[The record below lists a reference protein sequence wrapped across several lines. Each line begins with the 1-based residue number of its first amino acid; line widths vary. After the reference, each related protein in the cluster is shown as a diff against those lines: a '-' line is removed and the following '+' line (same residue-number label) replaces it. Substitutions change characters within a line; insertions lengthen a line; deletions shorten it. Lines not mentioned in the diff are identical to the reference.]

1 MKEGGD
7 TDAVTLLTHFGLT
20 QQEARIYLTLFSH
33 GGLTGYEAAKVTG
46 ISRSNTYS
54 ALSGLVEKGAARLVE
69 GTATRYTPVPI
80 EEFCGNCIYMLQ
92 KDAEALNH
100 LQPARKK
107 DSGGYITITG
117 EKHILLKMR
126 NLLLGA
132 SERVYAS
139 MSAELTQRILPELLQ
154 MVKCGRK
161 VVVITDRPL
170 DLPGAIIY
178 CTEQKQKQIRLIVD
192 SSCVLTG
199 DLDDGEHST
208 CLYSSKDNLV
218 SLFKEDL
225 KNEIRLIELTK
236 GKGQIG

>member
-1 MKEGGD
+1 MTGGSH
-7 TDAVTLLTHFGLT
+7 TDAITLLTHFGLT
-20 QQEARIYLTLFSH
+20 QQEAKIYLSLFSQSD
-33 GGLTGYEAAKVTG
+33 LTGYEAAKVTG

-69 GTATRYTPVPI
+69 GAATRYAPVPMG
-80 EEFCGNCIYMLQ
+80 EFCGNCIYSLQ
-92 KDAEALNH
+92 KDAEELDR
-100 LQPARKK
+100 LQPKRRK

-126 NLLLGA
+126 NLLLEA
-132 SERVYAS
+132 RERVYAS
-139 MSAELTQRILPELLQ
+139 MSAELTERILPELRDMAERGL
-154 MVKCGRK
+154 K

-170 DLPGAIIY
+170 RLPGATVY

-192 SSCVLTG
+192 SGSVLTG
-199 DLDDGEHST
+199 DLDDGKYST

-236 GKGQIG
+236 GRESTE

>member
-1 MKEGGD
+1 MGGSH
-7 TDAVTLLTHFGLT
+7 TDAITLLTHFGLT
-20 QQEARIYLTLFSH
+20 QQEAKIYLSLFSQND
-33 GGLTGYEAAKVTG
+33 LTGYEAAKVTG

-69 GTATRYTPVPI
+69 GAATRYAPVPMG
-80 EEFCGNCIYMLQ
+80 EFCGNCIYSLQ
-92 KDAEALNH
+92 KDAEELGRQ
-100 LQPARKK
+100 QPKRRK

-126 NLLLGA
+126 NLLLEA
-132 SERVYAS
+132 RERVYAS
-139 MSAELTQRILPELLQ
+139 MSAELTERILPELRNMAERGL
-154 MVKCGRK
+154 K

-170 DLPGAIIY
+170 RLPGATVY

-192 SSCVLTG
+192 SGSVLTG
-199 DLDDGEHST
+199 DLDDGKYST

-236 GKGQIG
+236 GKESTE